1 MADSAEYPDGHFLGW
16 TPGQVAPLLPKGL
29 AWQLTPGTDL
39 VVELH
44 LQSSGKPERIQP
56 SFGLFFTNDPPE
68 RTPSMLRLGSESIDI
83 AAGAK
88 DYTVIDSYELPV
100 DAEIQAVQ
108 PHAHYRAREIKAVA
122 TLPDGTIRW
131 LIYIKDWDFRWQH
144 VFRYVKP
151 FLLPR
156 GTTISMRYT
165 YDNSAENP
173 RNPQVPPQRA
183 MWGQRSI
190 DEMGNLWIQV
200 LTRDARD
207 LGILNRSFRPK
218 AAAADA
224 AGYEMML
231 RREPTN
237 VAYHNDAALL
247 YLELGQPRQALAH
260 FRTVSELQ
268 PHSAAAHF
276 NLGTTLM
283 DGGTLGE
290 AIEHLQTALLLR
302 PGYVVAHINL
312 GNAFVTQGKLSDAVD
327 QYREA
332 VRIDSTN
339 AVGRN
344 DLGQV
349 LLLMGDVE
357 GAARHFREAIRLDAE
372 YAEPHYNLGR
382 VLRARGDIR
391 HAIDELRRA
400 IQLKPDWPSAQA
412 ELSQLLAKRH

>member
-1 MADSAEYPDGHFLGW
+1 MQYCAII
-16 TPGQVAPLLPKGL
+16 
-29 AWQLTPGTDL
+29 
-39 VVELH
+39 
-44 LQSSGKPERIQP
+44 SGEP
-56 SFGLFFTNDPPE
+56 
-68 RTPSMLRLGSESIDI
+68 
-83 AAGAK
+83 A
-88 DYTVIDSYELPV
+88 
-100 DAEIQAVQ
+100 
-108 PHAHYRAREIKAVA
+108 
-122 TLPDGTIRW
+122 
-131 LIYIKDWDFRWQH
+131 
-144 VFRYVKP
+144 
-151 FLLPR
+151 
-156 GTTISMRYT
+156 
-165 YDNSAENP
+165 
-173 RNPQVPPQRA
+173 NPQVPPQRA
-183 MWGQRSI
+183 TWGQQSI

-207 LGILNRSFRPK
+207 LDILNRSFRPK

-276 NLGTTLM
+276 NLGTALM

-290 AIEHLQTALLLR
+290 AIEHLQTALMLR

-344 DLGQV
+344 DLG
-349 LLLMGDVE
+349 
-357 GAARHFREAIRLDAE
+357 
-372 YAEPHYNLGR
+372 
-382 VLRARGDIR
+382 
-391 HAIDELRRA
+391 RRCC
-400 IQLKPDWPSAQA
+400 
-412 ELSQLLAKRH
+412 